1 MSAQNLFPCGLVLPA
16 TTPSLA
22 SFRIFLQS
30 YRLPFTRACQ
40 AGYARTFRLTAA
52 GRESSATITFFQATM
67 SVSSRPGFDSYR
79 GGGYN

>member
-30 YRLPFTRACQ
+30 YRFAIRARLPGRVCQDLQINGCRTREFCDYHFFS
-40 AGYARTFRLTAA
+40 GDHV
-52 GRESSATITFFQATM
+52 REFETWI
-67 SVSSRPGFDSYR
+67 
-79 GGGYN
+79 